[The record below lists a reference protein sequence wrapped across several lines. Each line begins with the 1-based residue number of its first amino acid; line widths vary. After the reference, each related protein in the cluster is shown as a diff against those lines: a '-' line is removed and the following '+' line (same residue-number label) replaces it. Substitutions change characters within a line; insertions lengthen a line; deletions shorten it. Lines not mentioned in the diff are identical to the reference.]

1 MDHVVNFVSAM
12 SDELVRRL
20 TDADVCGEVIKRKKQ
35 FLILKFYFKKY
46 MNFSDNHFEIKTTR
60 SG

>member
-20 TDADVCGEVIKRKKQ
+20 TDADVCGEVNEKK
-35 FLILKFYFKKY
+35 
-46 MNFSDNHFEIKTTR
+46 NFVCSFF
-60 SG
+60 

>member
-20 TDADVCGEVIKRKKQ
+20 TDADVCGEVNEKK
-35 FLILKFYFKKY
+35 KFCF
-46 MNFSDNHFEIKTTR
+46 FFF
-60 SG
+60 